1 MILMNLIM
9 RWSVNVGDL
18 VQSSAFQNLY
28 GIIVETD
35 VIQNYP
41 ENEDWFLVYWFLT
54 DKSSVPLGLRRNGR
68 EWVRPWEIEV
78 RDIP

>member
-1 MILMNLIM
+1 MK
-9 RWSVNVGDL
+9 VGDYI
-18 VQSSAFQNLY
+18 QSTAFQNLY

-35 VIQNYP
+35 VIENDP
-41 ENEDWFLVYWFLT
+41 DNEDWFLVHWFMP
-54 DKSSVPLGLRRNGR
+54 DKSPVPLGLRRNGR

>member
-1 MILMNLIM
+1 MK
-9 RWSVNVGDL
+9 VGDYI
-18 VQSSAFQNLY
+18 QSTAFQNLY

-35 VIQNYP
+35 VIQNDP
-41 ENEDWFLVYWFLT
+41 DNEDWFLVHWFMP
-54 DKSSVPLGLRRNGR
+54 DKSPVPLGLRRNGR